1 VGTKEGGTLAFEGW
15 SMRVALDEEG
25 LKAIAE
31 TTRGEYYHAGTA
43 TDLLKVY
50 QLLNARVVTERK
62 ETEITA
68 LFAAG
73 ALVLALAAGLLSV
86 LWYHRIL

>member
-1 VGTKEGGTLAFEGW
+1 
-15 SMRVALDEEG
+15 MRVSLDEES
-25 LKAIAE
+25 LKAIAA
-31 TTRGEYYHAGTA
+31 TTRGEYFHAGTA
-43 TDLLKVY
+43 ADLLKVY
-50 QLLNARVVTERK
+50 QLLNARVVTERR

-73 ALVLALAAGLLSV
+73 ALALMLASALLSV